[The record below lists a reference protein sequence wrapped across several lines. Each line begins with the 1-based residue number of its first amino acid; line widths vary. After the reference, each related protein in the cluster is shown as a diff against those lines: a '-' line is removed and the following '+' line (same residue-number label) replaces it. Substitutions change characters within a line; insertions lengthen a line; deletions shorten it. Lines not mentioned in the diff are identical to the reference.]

1 MGNKNVDLEEQIQTG
16 AKTVESLSEEKKQ
29 KVTEKKNAKKEL
41 DGVIADI
48 KTNVSEE
55 LGSYDSTPILSTRR
69 RLKAC

>member
-1 MGNKNVDLEEQIQTG
+1 LGNKNVDLEEQIQTG

-29 KVTEKKNAKKEL
+29 KVTEKKEL